1 MFAEIVIGEDA
12 EIVKI
17 VVVTATEEVG
27 VTATE
32 TVEIETVAAGI
43 VIVVI
48 EIETVVEAIE
58 IEGEI
63 GTVVEEG
70 IGIGTDVTNAEAE
83 MIEMA
88 AVVVTVTAIGA
99 VKIILYSVY
108 LSLNY
113 GKTHSRT
120 TTGMTDTSLLSARGV
135 SYRSYD
141 SKIR

>member
-1 MFAEIVIGEDA
+1 MFAEIAIGEDA

-17 VVVTATEEVG
+17 GVATATEEVG
-27 VTATE
+27 VIAME
-32 TVEIETVAAGI
+32 IVEIETVVVAI
-43 VIVVI
+43 VIVVVI

-70 IGIGTDVTNAEAE
+70 IGIGTDVTNAEAV

-99 VKIILYSVY
+99 VKILYSVS
-108 LSLNY
+108 SLNY

-120 TTGMTDTSLLSARGV
+120 TTGMTDTSLLLARSV
-135 SYRSYD
+135 SYRSCD